1 MKAAFL
7 IGRILFGG
15 FFLQNG
21 INHLK
26 NHEQMTPY
34 AGSKGVPNPDQ
45 AVLASGVLLTL
56 GGASILLGIKPKI
69 GAASVIAFLAVASG
83 MMHDFWNAPDAGS
96 KQGDLIHFSKNMAL
110 LGAALA
116 LAGVKEPWPASFGK
130 HFD

>member
-15 FFLQNG
+15 FFRQNG

-26 NHEQMTPY
+26 NHEQMAPY
-34 AGSKGVPNPDQ
+34 AGSKGIPNPHQ

-69 GAASVIAFLAVASG
+69 GAVSRMAFLAVASG
-83 MMHDFWNAPDAGS
+83 MMHDFWNAPDPGS
-96 KQGDLIHFSKNMAL
+96 KQGDLSHFSKNLAL

-116 LAGVKEPWPASFGK
+116 LAGMKEPWPASFGSK
-130 HFD
+130 FG